1 MSSRPDDQ
9 RYRGPLPGFSTE
21 VTGWSGGQKTTWG
34 TVLRRRPFAGFG
46 FEGKFGLVSGAD
58 GDVLG

>member
-1 MSSRPDDQ
+1 MISGIEVRYLALARRLPD
-9 RYRGPLPGFSTE
+9 GP
-21 VTGWSGGQKTTWG
+21 GGQKTTWG